1 MLPPFQ
7 TFGASDDDEV
17 IASFYAIA
25 YVPGTYL
32 PATAAPEAATLGLYV
47 TTSPLFA
54 PFSLTIYGA
63 PDARLL
69 SGMGP
74 NDYSLSLE
82 AKLFEAALKYWTPL
96 HAWLLYPSASIPSI
110 EWPDADREAYEAA
123 RNRLSLFLYRHRIGA
138 SLQAAFPVRP
148 WFSPTSE
155 RTTPPESQIWPD
167 QAEIERGMLAEMNRL
182 EADGPTP
189 D

>member
-17 IASFYAIA
+17 IASFYALACI
-25 YVPGTYL
+25 PGTFL
-32 PATAAPEAATLGLYV
+32 PATAAPEAATIGLYV

-63 PDARLL
+63 PDGRLL

-74 NDYSLSLE
+74 NDYFLSLE

-123 RNRLSLFLYRHRIGA
+123 RHRLSLFLYRHRISA
-138 SLQAAFPVRP
+138 SLQATLPARP
-148 WFSPTSE
+148 WFSPTPE
-155 RTTPPESQIWPD
+155 RITPPESQIWPD
-167 QAEIERGMLAEMNRL
+167 QAEIERGMLAEMDRL

-189 D
+189 E